1 MCGSLVSSALG
12 QPPQIPRGPASLTP
26 RAGLLW
32 LRASPPLALVG
43 RDRFVAISEFFV
55 GNYATLFGHVFRHSK
70 IEHCGQMFVNKS
82 RVHLTHRL
90 GMGLRYKTVTV
101 CAVSLHRAKNE
112 FC

>member
-12 QPPQIPRGPASLTP
+12 PPPQIPRGPASQAP

-43 RDRFVAISEFFV
+43 RDRFVAISE
-55 GNYATLFGHVFRHSK
+55 

-82 RVHLTHRL
+82 RVHLTHRFIICISIPFSEEL
-90 GMGLRYKTVTV
+90 SSCLLALTNVPRVPQHNPF
-101 CAVSLHRAKNE
+101 A
-112 FC
+112 